1 MAKRN
6 YYNRKAL
13 FDTGA
18 DYLIVYGQNCSGKS
32 YQAKLEAIERAMR
45 GERFFYLRRRD
56 KDLNQNIAKMYF
68 DDMPINKL
76 TNGEWDYITTYQ
88 GYYFFARRNEDTG
101 QIEKSDPIGFYGTL
115 YNWQLYKSI
124 AFVNYTF
131 IIFEEFITDGY
142 YLDDEPLL
150 LQRFVTIIARDHKV
164 QVMMIGNTI
173 SRVIPYW
180 EEWNIPKNQ
189 KQGTIILIHMQDEV
203 GEGNEILIA
212 VEYGGRIKGTG
223 SMFFGEASKSIMAGE
238 WSVTNRPKLPK
249 DHEDY
254 DKVYELILEYQQF
267 AFILELLV
275 DPEEGTKVLFVYPKT
290 KERKILRKITTKFS
304 MNMWESRYL
313 WKTLPESYIADCIQ
327 NNRVAYSDNLT
338 AADFNNVLA
347 QMNI

>member
-32 YQAKLEAIERAMR
+32 YQAKLECIERAMR
-45 GERFFYLRRRD
+45 GERFVYLRRRD

-68 DDMPINKL
+68 DDMPINQL
-76 TNGEWDYITTYQ
+76 TNGEWDYITAWQ
-88 GYYFFARRNEDTG
+88 GFYYFARRNEDTG
-101 QIEKSDPIGFYGTL
+101 QTEKSDAIGAYCTL
-115 YNWQLYKSI
+115 YNWQLYKSV

-131 IIFEEFITDGY
+131 IVFEEFITDGF

-173 SRVIPYW
+173 CRVIPYW
-180 EEWNIPKNQ
+180 DEWNIPKNQ

-212 VEYGGRIKGTG
+212 VEYGGRIKGSG

-238 WSVTNRPKLPK
+238 WSVTNRPRLPK
-249 DHEDY
+249 DHIDY
-254 DKVYELILEYQQF
+254 EKVYEMILEYQQF
-267 AFILELLV
+267 SFVLELLV
-275 DPEEGTKVLFVYPKT
+275 DPDEGTRLLYVYPRT
-290 KERKILRKITTKFS
+290 TNRKIYRKITTKFT
-304 MNMWESRYL
+304 MNKWESRYF
-313 WKTLPESYIADCIQ
+313 WNTNPELYIQECIHES
-327 NNRVAYSDNLT
+327 RVAYSDNLT

-347 QMNI
+347 QMGI